1 MILTGEMISA
11 DEAYRI
17 GLVNHVYSDESL
29 LDESRALMG
38 RIVVNAPIALGF
50 AIEAVTRG
58 LEMPLEEGLALE
70 SHLFSLLGQT
80 SDMQEGVAAFLEK
93 RKPSFE
99 GR

>member
-17 GLVNHVYSDESL
+17 GLVNHVHPDETL
-29 LDESRALMG
+29 LDASRALMG
-38 RIVVNAPIALGF
+38 RIIANAPIALGF
-50 AIEAVTRG
+50 AIETVTRG
-58 LEMPLEEGLALE
+58 MEMPLEEGLALE
-70 SHLFSLLGQT
+70 THLFSLLGQT
-80 SDMQEGVAAFLEK
+80 SDMREGVTAFLEK